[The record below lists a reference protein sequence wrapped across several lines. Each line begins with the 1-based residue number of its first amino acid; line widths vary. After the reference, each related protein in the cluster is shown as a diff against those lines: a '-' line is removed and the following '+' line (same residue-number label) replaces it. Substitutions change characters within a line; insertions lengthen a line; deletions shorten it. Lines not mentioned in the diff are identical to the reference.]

1 MLSKILNLKL
11 SRAEEKRLRKGTI
24 IKFIEG
30 SLLSAPLIIVFLV
43 LNELF
48 DDSLTLSKV
57 ILLTVT
63 LIICLFLQGTFNYWA
78 MMINYP
84 NAYSIMKHL
93 RLQIGDHVRL
103 LPMWFF
109 SRRQTGDLSTIF
121 TQDIKNI
128 EPVPS
133 FLYSEIIGIV
143 TTLIVSS
150 ILPFVLNWRLGLAIL
165 VGLPLSVPI
174 FLWSDRLYKQCNSL
188 KQKALVEVNSR
199 IIEYVQGISVVRAFN
214 QTGARFNKLENALE
228 NYRKTN
234 IDEVVKLVAPT
245 MIFSGVL
252 ELGACL
258 ILLVGPYVL
267 FGGQVTLPILI
278 YFLVLS
284 LAIYAPF
291 QSMADLIAQIR
302 TMQTAL
308 GRVEGVLKTQPLQ
321 EPHVGKSLNRFDIE
335 FRNVSFQYEDRKV
348 LHDVSFRVPERSITA
363 LVGPSGSGK
372 TTITNLIARFW
383 DVDDGEVLIGGVN
396 IKDVKNEHLL
406 SKISIVFQDVYLFN
420 DTILNNIRLGKP
432 DATFEQVVEAAR
444 LARCHNF
451 IQELSDGY
459 DTLVGEGGSTLS
471 GGQKQRI
478 SIARAILKDTPII
491 LLDEAT
497 AALDPENE
505 SLIQQ
510 AIDELVS
517 TKTLIIIA
525 HRLST
530 IKTADQILVL
540 DQGRIIERGKHDD
553 LLSLNGLY
561 KRLWSYR
568 QRAKNW
574 KLSSTKRNAQKA
586 EKVSH
591 GIS

>member
-1 MLSKILNLKL
+1 MLGKILNLKL
-11 SRAEEKRLRKGTI
+11 SSAEKKRLRKGTI
-24 IKFIEG
+24 IKFFEG
-30 SLLSAPLIIVFLV
+30 SLLSAPLIFVFLV
-43 LNELF
+43 LNDLF
-48 DDSLTLSKV
+48 DDSLSLLKV
-57 ILLTVT
+57 VLLTAA
-63 LIICLFLQGTFNYWA
+63 LIICLFLQGALNYWA

-84 NAYSIMKHL
+84 NAYSLMKQL
-93 RLQIGDHVRL
+93 RLQLGNHIRL

-109 SRRQTGDLSTIF
+109 SRRKTGDLGTIV

-133 FLYSEIIGIV
+133 FLYSEVIGII

-150 ILPFVLNWRLGLAIL
+150 ILPFALNWRLGLAIL
-165 VGLPLSVPI
+165 IGLPLSIPI
-174 FLWSDRLYKQCNSL
+174 FLWTDRLYKQCNLS

-199 IIEYVQGISVVRAFN
+199 IIEYVQGISVIRAFN
-214 QTGARFNKLENALE
+214 QTGARFSKLENALE
-228 NYRKTN
+228 TYRKTN
-234 IDEVVKLVAPT
+234 IDEVVKLAAPI
-245 MIFSGVL
+245 MFFSGVL

-258 ILLVGPYVL
+258 ILLIGPYVL
-267 FGGQVTLPILI
+267 FNGQVTLPVLI

-284 LAIYAPF
+284 LAIYSPF
-291 QSMADLIAQIR
+291 QGMADLIAQIR
-302 TMQTAL
+302 TTQTSL
-308 GRVEGVLKTQPLQ
+308 GRVREVMTTQPLQ
-321 EPHVGKSLNRFDIE
+321 ESYADQSFTGFDIE
-335 FRNVSFQYEDRKV
+335 FHNVSFQYEDKRV
-348 LHDVSFRVPERSITA
+348 LHDVNFKVRERSITA

-383 DVDDGEVLIGGVN
+383 DVDDGSILIGGVN
-396 IKDVKNEHLL
+396 IKDVKTEYLL
-406 SKISIVFQDVYLFN
+406 ANISIVFQDVYLFN
-420 DTILNNIRLGKP
+420 DTILNNIRLGAP
-432 DATFEQVVEAAR
+432 DATFDQVVEAAR

-451 IQELSDGY
+451 IEALSEGY
-459 DTLVGEGGSTLS
+459 NTIVGEGGSTLS

-530 IKTADQILVL
+530 IKAADQILVL
-540 DQGRIIERGKHDD
+540 DQGRVVEHGKHND
-553 LLSLNGLY
+553 LLALNGLY

-574 KLSSTKRNAQKA
+574 KLSSNKRVIRKTGRLG
-586 EKVSH
+586 S

>member
-1 MLSKILNLKL
+1 
-11 SRAEEKRLRKGTI
+11 
-24 IKFIEG
+24 
-30 SLLSAPLIIVFLV
+30 
-43 LNELF
+43 
-48 DDSLTLSKV
+48 
-57 ILLTVT
+57 
-63 LIICLFLQGTFNYWA
+63 
-78 MMINYP
+78 MINYP
-84 NAYSIMKHL
+84 NAYSLMKQL
-93 RLQIGDHVRL
+93 RLQLGNHIRL

-109 SRRQTGDLSTIF
+109 SRRKTGDLGTIV

-133 FLYSEIIGIV
+133 FLYSEVIGII

-150 ILPFVLNWRLGLAIL
+150 ILPFALNWRLGLAIL
-165 VGLPLSVPI
+165 IGLPLSIPI
-174 FLWSDRLYKQCNSL
+174 FLWTDRLYKQCNLS

-199 IIEYVQGISVVRAFN
+199 IIEYVQGISVIRAFN
-214 QTGARFNKLENALE
+214 QTGARFSKLENALE
-228 NYRKTN
+228 TYRKTN
-234 IDEVVKLVAPT
+234 IDEVVKLAAPI
-245 MIFSGVL
+245 MFFSGVL

-258 ILLVGPYVL
+258 ILLIGPYVL
-267 FGGQVTLPILI
+267 FNGQVTLPVLI

-284 LAIYAPF
+284 LAIYSPF
-291 QSMADLIAQIR
+291 QGMADLIAQIR
-302 TMQTAL
+302 TTQTSL
-308 GRVEGVLKTQPLQ
+308 GRVREVMTTQPLQ
-321 EPHVGKSLNRFDIE
+321 ESYADQSFTGFDIE
-335 FRNVSFQYEDRKV
+335 FHNVSFQYEDKRV
-348 LHDVSFRVPERSITA
+348 LHDVNFKVRERSITA

-383 DVDDGEVLIGGVN
+383 DVDDGSILIGGVN
-396 IKDVKNEHLL
+396 IKDVKTEYLL
-406 SKISIVFQDVYLFN
+406 ANISIVFQDVYLFN
-420 DTILNNIRLGKP
+420 DTILNNIRLGAP
-432 DATFEQVVEAAR
+432 DATFDQVVEAAR

-451 IQELSDGY
+451 IEALSEGY
-459 DTLVGEGGSTLS
+459 NTIVGEGGSTLS

-530 IKTADQILVL
+530 IKAADQILVL
-540 DQGRIIERGKHDD
+540 DQGRVVEHGKHND
-553 LLSLNGLY
+553 LLALNGLY

-574 KLSSTKRNAQKA
+574 KLSSNKRVIRKTGRLG
-586 EKVSH
+586 S